1 MKIKQKNDTF
11 YSNSKAEITINE
23 SDISDVFQSIHST
36 IKSNMQKSLGKGS
49 GSTIDSVIDYNIG
62 FQNIYLQ
69 LEAIISNCPKN

>member
-1 MKIKQKNDTF
+1 MTHFIQT
-11 YSNSKAEITINE
+11 KAGITINE

-69 LEAIISNCPKN
+69 LEAIISNCPQN

>member
-1 MKIKQKNDTF
+1 MTHFIQT
-11 YSNSKAEITINE
+11 KAGITINE

-49 GSTIDSVIDYNIG
+49 GSTIDSIIDYNIG

>member
-1 MKIKQKNDTF
+1 MTHFIQT
-11 YSNSKAEITINE
+11 KAGITINE

-49 GSTIDSVIDYNIG
+49 GATIDSVIDYNIG

>member
-11 YSNSKAEITINE
+11 YSNTKAEIIINE
-23 SDISDVFQSIHST
+23 SDISDVFPSIHNK

-62 FQNIYLQ
+62 IQNIYLQ
-69 LEAIISNCPKN
+69 LEAITSNCPQN

>member
-1 MKIKQKNDTF
+1 MTHFIQT
-11 YSNSKAEITINE
+11 KAGITINE

-36 IKSNMQKSLGKGS
+36 VKSNMQKSLGKGS
-49 GSTIDSVIDYNIG
+49 GSTIDSIIDYNIG

>member
-1 MKIKQKNDTF
+1 
-11 YSNSKAEITINE
+11 
-23 SDISDVFQSIHST
+23 
-36 IKSNMQKSLGKGS
+36 MQKSLGKGS